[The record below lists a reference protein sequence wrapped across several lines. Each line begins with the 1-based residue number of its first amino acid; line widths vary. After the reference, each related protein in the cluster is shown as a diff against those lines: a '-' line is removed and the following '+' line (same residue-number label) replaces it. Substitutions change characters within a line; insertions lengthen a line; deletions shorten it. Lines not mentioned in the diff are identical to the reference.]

1 MTARPSFFIGAYTSD
16 MGGEATGIAVLDSRT
31 DGSLAF
37 REVVGAAESP
47 SYLAADRGVLYAVAE
62 ATGRVTRFAR
72 GDRDALLATASAE
85 SGGDAPCQL
94 TVAGESLFVANYT
107 SGSVGVIALD
117 DFELVETLA
126 GSGSGPHEAQDG
138 PHAHATHV
146 LSDGIV
152 VSADLG
158 ADLIHRHR
166 FADGRLARVS
176 SIAVPAGTGPRDFHE
191 PAPGLLWVL
200 GELSCELLVFA
211 ATADGLEPVS
221 TTAIPGA
228 EPGDHAAGIAVS
240 ADGRFAYVGLRG
252 SNRVA
257 WFAVS
262 PDSRELTPRG
272 SVPSAGDFP
281 RHLVVDGNFLHVA
294 NQLSSTVSTF
304 DTKENGHPELV
315 REPEPVPSPTFL
327 LRA

>member
-1 MTARPSFFIGAYTSD
+1 MTARASFFVGAYTAD
-16 MGGEATGIAVLDSRT
+16 MDGEATGIAVLDSRA

-37 REVVGAAESP
+37 RSVAVAAESP
-47 SYLAADRGVLYAVAE
+47 SYLATAHGELYAVAE

-72 GDRDALLATASAE
+72 GDDVSLLATASAA

-94 TVAGESLFVANYT
+94 TVAGESLYVANYT
-107 SGSVGVIALD
+107 SGTLGVIDLRGFD
-117 DFELVETLA
+117 LVQTLT
-126 GSGSGPHEAQDG
+126 GVGDGPHEAQDG

-146 LSDGIV
+146 LAGGIV

-158 ADLIHRHR
+158 ADRIHRHEMR
-166 FADGRLARVS
+166 DGRLVRVGS
-176 SIAVPAGTGPRDFHE
+176 VEVPAGTGPRDFFE

-211 ATADGLEPVS
+211 VTAEGLELLS
-221 TTAIPGA
+221 STAIPGA

-240 ADGRFAYVGLRG
+240 ANGEFVYVGLRG

-257 WFAVS
+257 WFTAS
-262 PDSRELTPRG
+262 PDRRELTPAG
-272 SVPSAGDFP
+272 HVPSAGNGP
-281 RHLVVDGNFLHVA
+281 RHLLLEGNFLHVA

-304 DTKENGHPELV
+304 DIKQNGRPELV